1 MSLEQIIDSVSYQEE
16 HDLDTLLAQVQ
27 SLAAKADNA
36 GRTKTLDKLRDLSY
50 SIETADDTAKRL
62 LYNVSTD
69 SSDHAFGQSTGNAL
83 EPCEC
88 HDPHR
93 HRSQALRHLV

>member
-1 MSLEQIIDSVSYQEE
+1 VTANQTYQIEAEEEHLSDMSLEQQIDSVSYQEE
-16 HDLDTLLAQVQ
+16 QDLDALLAQVQ

-62 LYNVSTD
+62 LFNV
-69 SSDHAFGQSTGNAL
+69 
-83 EPCEC
+83 
-88 HDPHR
+88 R
-93 HRSQALRHLV
+93 HIPLSARLAN